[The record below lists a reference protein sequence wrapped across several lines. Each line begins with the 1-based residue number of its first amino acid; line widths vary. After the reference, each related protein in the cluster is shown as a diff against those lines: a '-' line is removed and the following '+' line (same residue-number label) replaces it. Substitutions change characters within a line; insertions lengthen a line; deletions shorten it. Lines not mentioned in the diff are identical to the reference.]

1 MRTKKLQ
8 KYSFSF
14 KRFFKIPAKIY
25 FLIIF
30 SLLAVIGCSAGN
42 SNVDF
47 YVSKVIDGDTIE
59 LSNGRIVR
67 YIGIDTPELRER
79 KGSIWV
85 YKPEEYGLQAEE
97 ANKKLVEGKKVTL
110 EFDIVKTDK
119 YNRWLAYVFV
129 GNKMVNQELLR
140 SGYATLYTYPP
151 NVKYVEKLVAAQQ
164 EARDKKR
171 GAWKNY
177 GIITHREAA
186 KHIGEFYTVTGR
198 VASTFAS
205 KKVTFLNFGENWR
218 EDFTAVIFKSNLRL
232 FKDKAI
238 DPVVFYKNKQVE
250 VTGKIKFYNGPEII
264 INHPSQ
270 IKVID

>member
-1 MRTKKLQ
+1 MK
-8 KYSFSF
+8 
-14 KRFFKIPAKIY
+14 AKIY
-25 FLIIF
+25 FFIIL
-30 SLLAVIGCSAGN
+30 SLLAVIGCSAGG
-42 SNVDF
+42 SKADF

-59 LSNGRIVR
+59 LSNGKTVR

-119 YNRWLAYVFV
+119 YGRWLAYVFV
-129 GNKMVNQELLR
+129 DNKMVNQELLR
-140 SGYATLYTYPP
+140 LGYAVLYTYPP

-164 EARDKKR
+164 EARQKKR
-171 GAWKNY
+171 GFWKSY
-177 GIITHREAA
+177 EIITHQEAA
-186 KHIGEFYTVTGR
+186 GHIGEFYTVRGR
-198 VASTFAS
+198 VTSTFAS
-205 KKVTFLNFGENWR
+205 KKVVFLNFGRDWH
-218 EDFTAVIFKSNLRL
+218 EDFTVAIFKSNLGL
-232 FKDKAI
+232 FEDKAI
-238 DPVVFYKNKQVE
+238 DPVVFYKNKQIE

-270 IKVID
+270 IKVIN